1 MYNDRLILFEV
12 KEAAMSGIL
21 AGKKGL
27 IVGVANN
34 RSIAYGIAKACKVQ
48 GADLAFTFLN
58 ESLEKRVRP
67 IAEEFGAKERVYE
80 LDVGKEEHFNALFN
94 AIKKDLGG
102 LDFIVHSVAFAPK
115 DALEGDFIQTS
126 KQAFN
131 TAMEISV
138 YSLIELSR
146 TMLPLLNP
154 NAAILTLTYLGSVKY
169 VTNYNVMGVAKA
181 ALESSVRYLAYD
193 LGKQGIRVNAISAG
207 PIKTLAASGISDFN
221 IMLKWNEANA
231 PLRENVSIDQVGN
244 AAMYLLS
251 PLASG
256 VTGEVHYVDAG
267 YNIMGMCA
275 TEQVDGK
282 ITPLWDIL
290 RS

>member
-1 MYNDRLILFEV
+1 
-12 KEAAMSGIL
+12 MSGIL

-34 RSIAYGIAKACKVQ
+34 RSIAYGIAKACKAQ

-58 ESLEKRVRP
+58 EALEKRVRP
-67 IAEEFGAKERVYE
+67 IAEELEAKDYVYE
-80 LDVGKEEHFNALFN
+80 LDVSKEEHFEQLFHSL
-94 AIKKDLGG
+94 KRDRGG

-115 DALEGDFIQTS
+115 DALEGDFIATS

-146 TMLPLLNP
+146 AMLPLLNKD
-154 NAAILTLTYLGSVKY
+154 AAILTLTYLGSVKY

-193 LGKQGIRVNAISAG
+193 LGKQG
-207 PIKTLAASGISDFN
+207 
-221 IMLKWNEANA
+221 
-231 PLRENVSIDQVGN
+231 
-244 AAMYLLS
+244 
-251 PLASG
+251 
-256 VTGEVHYVDAG
+256 
-267 YNIMGMCA
+267 
-275 TEQVDGK
+275 
-282 ITPLWDIL
+282 
-290 RS
+290 

>member
-1 MYNDRLILFEV
+1 MAKILE
-12 KEAAMSGIL
+12 
-21 AGKKGL
+21 GKKGL

-34 RSIAYGIAKACKVQ
+34 RSIAYGIAKACKEQ

-58 ESLEKRVRP
+58 EALEKRVRP
-67 IAEEFGAKERVYE
+67 IAEELGSEKYVYE
-80 LDVGKEEHFNALFN
+80 LDVSKEEHFSAL
-94 AIKKDLGG
+94 ADALKKDFGTF
-102 LDFIVHSVAFAPK
+102 DFIVHSVAFAPK
-115 DALEGDFIQTS
+115 DALEGDFVQTS

-146 TMLPLLNP
+146 AMLPLLNK

-193 LGKQGIRVNAISAG
+193 LCNQGIRVNAISAG

-231 PLRENVSIDQVGN
+231 PLRENVSITQVGN

-275 TEQVDGK
+275 TEEVDGK
-282 ITPLWDIL
+282 ITPRWDIL